1 MRIQLWK
8 SEKSNIFKVLDGT
21 TQFIIPVYQRAYS
34 WTAENCDQLWRDI
47 VSMQKNNR
55 SGHFVGSIV
64 NIAEQAMPTGVS
76 KFMIIDGQQRL
87 TTLTLL
93 LLALRD
99 YAATNP
105 GKCSITQSKFN
116 KCLKNADEV
125 DEDQYK
131 IIPTKKETERC
142 CSI

>member
-1 MRIQLWK
+1 
-8 SEKSNIFKVLDGT
+8 
-21 TQFIIPVYQRAYS
+21 
-34 WTAENCDQLWRDI
+34 
-47 VSMQKNNR
+47 
-55 SGHFVGSIV
+55 
-64 NIAEQAMPTGVS
+64 MPTGVS

-131 IIPTKKETERC
+131 IIPTKKDREVLFHLIGVCPVSPMVRGI
-142 CSI
+142 SQWSFGKN